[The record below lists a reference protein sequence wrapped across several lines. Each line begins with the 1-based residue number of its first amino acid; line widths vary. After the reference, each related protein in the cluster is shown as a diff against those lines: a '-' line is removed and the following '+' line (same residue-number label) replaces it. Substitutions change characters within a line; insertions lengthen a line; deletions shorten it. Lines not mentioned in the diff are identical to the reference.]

1 MRRVF
6 IIAVLLA
13 SAAPAFAQ
21 NQSTQQMVLA
31 NSSVFTTRLQYL
43 MEIESKVVLAETK
56 DCTGGC
62 TQNIGDTG
70 QTVSVTYTP
79 VCHAQRTQFA
89 SGFIA
94 SPAAWASASAVL
106 VSSSNVVGAVLVNT
120 VVGSGNTADSTAA
133 DLAVATAIANFWNT
147 LAKCVTNP

>member
-1 MRRVF
+1 MRRVLF
-6 IIAVLLA
+6 LLVLLA
-13 SAAPAFAQ
+13 SATPASAQ
-21 NQSTQQMVLA
+21 NVSTQQMVLA
-31 NSSVFTTRLQYL
+31 NSAVFTTRLQYL

-79 VCHAQRTQFA
+79 VCHAQRTTFA
-89 SGFIA
+89 SGVISA
-94 SPAAWASASAVL
+94 PAAWASASAPL
-106 VSSSNVVGAVLVNT
+106 IASSNVVGAVIVGT
-120 VVGSGNTADSTAA
+120 VAGSGSTADSSAA

-147 LAKCVTNP
+147 LSKCVTNP